1 MTESVFEIL
10 AEGGSL
16 TIGKLEVN
24 GNTIIIKNEFG
35 QIDYAFSTD
44 KFFVS
49 TTPILS
55 KSKGWFYKRI

>member
-16 TIGKLEVN
+16 TIGKLEIS

-44 KFFVS
+44 KFFV
-49 TTPILS
+49 
-55 KSKGWFYKRI
+55 

>member
-16 TIGKLEVN
+16 TIGKLEIS

-35 QIDYAFSTD
+35 QID